1 MTLHQLKIF
10 QVVSQHRNITKAS
23 KALRISQPSV
33 FKQVKSLEE
42 SYKTKLYKKVGRGI
56 ELTEQGQLFQREVEE
71 ILRRVDRLEKNF
83 GRHSPEPSAGR
94 LLIGASHGPSASLI
108 PSLLASFKK
117 THPLVQVAL
126 RTKDSLGIERLLT
139 ESDGVEIGV
148 VTNLSQMADSARL
161 HIEPCRAEEIVFFV
175 STRHALVRRRRVA
188 LAELAHLPLIVK
200 QRSQSKTLELLKQI
214 EQQGFELNVFMEC
227 ESAEAV
233 KLAVMKNLGV
243 GVLYRDHLRAEVRR
257 GDLKILSI
265 PDLRPTAIESFIIY
279 NKSQPL
285 SPNAQ
290 EFLGLLRKSKH
301 NSPLQ

>member
-83 GRHSPEPSAGR
+83 GLHSPAPSARR

-108 PSLLASFKK
+108 PSLLANFKK

-126 RTKDSLGIERLLT
+126 RTKDSLGIERLLA

-175 STRHALVRRRRVA
+175 STKHALVRRRRVA

-285 SPNAQ
+285 SPNAH
-290 EFLGLLRKSKH
+290 EFLGLLRKSQH
-301 NSPLQ
+301 NSPQQ